1 MAVYAL
7 ADALADFGKRP
18 QRPPV
23 GGALEERTSAIPAD
37 RQPDIEALLEEER
50 ARTEKAVLERLAR
63 EHEAA
68 LAALNEDHAAAVA
81 EVNRQFGEEA
91 GARLEAGLRDIEARV
106 SETVT
111 ATVARILGPVVSKE
125 VLERSLD
132 ELARAVGE
140 ALDDAD
146 AVAIRVSGPQSL
158 FSALAAKMGERSKY
172 LRHRDGEGIDLTVDI
187 NGSLIETRLTEWQAV
202 VNEVLG

>member
-18 QRPPV
+18 QRPPA
-23 GGALEERTSAIPAD
+23 GGALQERTSAMPAD
-37 RQPDIEALLEEER
+37 SQPDVEALLAEAR
-50 ARTEKAVLERLAR
+50 ASTEKAVSERLAG
-63 EHEAA
+63 EHAAA
-68 LAALNEDHAAAVA
+68 LAAMREDHAAAII
-81 EVNRQFGEEA
+81 EINRRFGEEA
-91 GARLEAGLRDIEARV
+91 GARLEAGLREVEARV

-111 ATVARILGPVVSKE
+111 VTVARILGPALSKE

-140 ALDDAD
+140 AIGDAD

-172 LRHRDGEGIDLTVDI
+172 LRHREAEGIDLTVDV

-202 VNEVLG
+202 ANEVLG